1 MAQSIMDRVH
11 QMYTN
16 EDGWFVAATICHNGR
31 NSRKRGTKN
40 QCIRTFYVVNHGTD
54 ISSKIRAAAAYAIAF
69 LERCIIKTYG
79 GTLCE
84 S

>member
-1 MAQSIMDRVH
+1 MGEKKTSSIQDNISVMFIL
-11 QMYTN
+11 N
-16 EDGWFVAATICHNGR
+16 IFKKGWKLMVIFLLLG
-31 NSRKRGTKN
+31 
-40 QCIRTFYVVNHGTD
+40 
-54 ISSKIRAAAAYAIAF
+54 AAAAYAIAF